1 MYNKVRIN
9 RTCLCPCE
17 PAPIPPPTGLQL
29 ERVRDRLETAR
40 GATPS
45 CEEWASTLH
54 LTKDELLRE
63 LAVADEA
70 KEHMISANLRL
81 VVSMARGYRGRG
93 LAFPDL
99 IQEGTMGLVKA
110 CEKFNP
116 EMGFQFYTY
125 AKWWIKKSI
134 LTGIAN
140 QVCVGSTTF
149 VFFLR

>member
-1 MYNKVRIN
+1 TLDSYFKTLKKIKLLKPDEEVVLGRRIQ
-9 RTCLCPCE
+9 R
-17 PAPIPPPTGLQL
+17 GLQL
-29 ERVRDRLETAR
+29 ERVRERLEANHGVAPTL
-40 GATPS
+40 G
-45 CEEWASTLH
+45 EWAATLN
-54 LTKDELLRE
+54 LTKDEMRRE

-81 VVSMARGYRGRG
+81 VVSMARNYEGRG

-110 CEKFNP
+110 TEKFNP

-134 LTGIAN
+134 LMGIAN
-140 QVCVGSTTF
+140 QV
-149 VFFLR
+149 R